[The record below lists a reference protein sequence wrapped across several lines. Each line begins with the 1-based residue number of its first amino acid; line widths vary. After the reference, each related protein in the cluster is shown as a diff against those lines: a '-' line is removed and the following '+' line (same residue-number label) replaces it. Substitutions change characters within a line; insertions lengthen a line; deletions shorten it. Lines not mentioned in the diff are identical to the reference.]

1 MDCSPAQGDFGCKN
15 MLRIVIPI
23 RYISI

>member
-1 MDCSPAQGDFGCKN
+1 M
-15 MLRIVIPI
+15 I